1 MAWIFALRRSFHNA
15 LAGIW
20 YVIRTQRNAQIHLL
34 IATLVI
40 MVSAFLRLSL
50 THWAILTL
58 TIGLVMAAEI
68 FNTAL
73 EALVD
78 LISPDFHPLAKT
90 TKDTAAGAVLI
101 LAIGAAIVGLLILG
115 PPFWEILQSFFFS
128 LSANY

>member
-1 MAWIFALRRSFHNA
+1 MAWVFALLRSFHNA

-40 MVSAFLRLSL
+40 MGGAFLRLSL

-78 LISPDFHPLAKT
+78 LISPDFHPLAKI

-101 LAIGAAIVGLLILG
+101 LTIVAAIVGLLILG
-115 PPFWEILQSFFFS
+115 PSLWKILQSFFSILFI
-128 LSANY
+128 NY